1 MLGPVPAMGK
11 RPKGHHRFQTLVKGA
26 DQAGLCRLI
35 QKSVDTMEQEYRKKR
50 VKFVVDI
57 DPVEL
62 S

>member
-1 MLGPVPAMGK
+1 
-11 RPKGHHRFQTLVKGA
+11 VKGA
-26 DQAGLCRLI
+26 DRAGLCRVI
-35 QKSVDTMEQEYRKKR
+35 QTSVGLMEQEYRKKR

>member
-1 MLGPVPAMGK
+1 
-11 RPKGHHRFQTLVKGA
+11 VKGA